1 MDVIV
6 CSDLK
11 SLVLCFL
18 IASLDMIT
26 TYLLLGLGK
35 GVERGFVVGL
45 LVSHFGLT
53 ALPFYALVEALTM
66 FLVFKAISLL
76 RVKLKVKKRVE
87 YIFLLVV
94 SYPVVNNILLLLF

>member
-6 CSDLK
+6 RSNLK
-11 SLVLCFL
+11 SFLLCFL
-18 IASLDMIT
+18 IASLDMLT

-35 GVERGFVVGL
+35 GVESGFIVGL

-53 ALPFYALVEALTM
+53 ALPFYTPIEALII

-76 RVKLKVKKRVE
+76 RIKLKVKAKVE
-87 YIFLLVV
+87 YAFLFVLFFV
-94 SYPVVNNILLLLF
+94 PLNNTLLLIL